1 MIIRI
6 VVFELSGYR
15 YAIPM
20 ADAREFARVPSIVPL
35 PKAPAIVEGV
45 VNIHGKVVPV
55 LDIRKRFRLPE
66 KRAHPMDHL
75 VIAHADRRLV
85 ALRVDRVLGVED
97 VDARDIEDAAA
108 VTPEAEYLTG
118 VAKLADGLVLIHDL
132 RAFLAEAEAR
142 ELDEALAV
150 PSEVVP

>member
-6 VVFELSGYR
+6 VVFELSEYR

-35 PKAPAIVEGV
+35 PKAPVVVEGV
-45 VNIHGKVVPV
+45 VNIRGKVVPV

-97 VDARDIEDAAA
+97 VDAKDIEDAAA
-108 VTPEAEYLTG
+108 ITPAAEDLTG
-118 VAKLADGLVLIHDL
+118 VGKLEVGLAPG
-132 RAFLAEAEAR
+132 RAAGGER
-142 ELDEALAV
+142 GCQ
-150 PSEVVP
+150 